1 MVCDGVFGVLRD
13 VHVFAEFCTDC
24 VAWCCVVLCC
34 VVLCCVVRDL
44 YWFRFGL
51 TALTDLTIHILT
63 LSFLFVLF
71 FYFGLSDSLY
81 R

>member
-1 MVCDGVFGVLRD
+1 MLWCVMVCLVCFVMCMYLLNSAQIVL
-13 VHVFAEFCTDC
+13 HG
-24 VAWCCVVLCC
+24 VVLCC